1 MDTSEKVNMNQILKK
16 IIKIIAVVALVFICL
31 LTGFFIAVSGKV
43 KPEIYQQQILDIIK
57 VQTGVEAKISG
68 IKFSAFPSPKLVISN
83 LTLTGNAPDEPKFS
97 VAKIEIFVAPSS
109 IFSEHPQFSQIAMTR
124 PVLELERAK
133 DGNIHWSW
141 LNNNLLKSLSAKN
154 WNTNL
159 PLVINGG
166 VISYNDS
173 FNEKKFAFEDI
184 GISGVFGE
192 NLYLKGSTKID
203 NHQLNFAIDNKI
215 GDIKLNANDF
225 PINFAIAENAK
236 NYLTIQAVEAA
247 NSPSVKLS
255 GKFISSADN
264 VEQWLPSSPQSKKT
278 QEKPVVQTEAKTP
291 ASISIAGDFLVDNG
305 VTHLSKLAI
314 DGLNSKGTG
323 AVDIIWK
330 HWYPTI
336 SANLD
341 FASLDYEPWKEL
353 LKNRIGDTNIT
364 EKPKADEVQNYDFR
378 KQNPI
383 PENIEINANITAQK
397 VVDGKQSWGKSK
409 LDGVLE
415 SGILTVNEL
424 DIELPNGGLAS
435 LFGVLSQGGE
445 GELHFQGNME
455 AKGKSLKQ
463 AIAMFNADDIDLPS
477 IGLGEFSMSGNL
489 YISPQ
494 KINFSEAKATIE
506 GADISGEIASFL
518 SDMPHAEAKLR
529 FKELNFDSV
538 RDSLRKQKSETQ
550 NQKSVIDYG
559 LSFEWLKSL
568 KTKLEAKIFVDSFTA
583 LERKGNTASFALSAY
598 DGILKL
604 SDVQLKYPDYTTVA
618 SFSLS
623 MQGEQ
628 PAVSFTLNTDQIDT
642 SYFNL
647 DTQKQKP
654 MTENDQLNFDWMNN
668 FNGVFD
674 LTIHKLIHQDFTFDK
689 VKMQANLS
697 EKQLNIQS
705 LKFSYAQAQSELS
718 GKIYGGK
725 ILGSSIR
732 FTMANADL
740 YELIKSLTGITNIA
754 GLANISGTIATSG
767 KTLKEWLQ
775 LMDAKFLL
783 AARSV
788 KVSNVNIA
796 GVSNVVS
803 VSRSSADV
811 VNNVNNV
818 LTKGVTEF
826 AVDGSFSIAGGELRI
841 PTIALRTNAIGAGQ
855 ITGNL
860 VGGIDLSTMRMQL
873 STVFGFANLVTSGT
887 PPNMI
892 IQLTG
897 ALNKPEIK
905 ADTSELEAFVAKR
918 GIKEK

>member
-1 MDTSEKVNMNQILKK
+1 
-16 IIKIIAVVALVFICL
+16 
-31 LTGFFIAVSGKV
+31 
-43 KPEIYQQQILDIIK
+43 
-57 VQTGVEAKISG
+57 
-68 IKFSAFPSPKLVISN
+68 
-83 LTLTGNAPDEPKFS
+83 
-97 VAKIEIFVAPSS
+97 
-109 IFSEHPQFSQIAMTR
+109 
-124 PVLELERAK
+124 
-133 DGNIHWSW
+133 
-141 LNNNLLKSLSAKN
+141 
-154 WNTNL
+154 
-159 PLVINGG
+159 
-166 VISYNDS
+166 
-173 FNEKKFAFEDI
+173 
-184 GISGVFGE
+184 
-192 NLYLKGSTKID
+192 
-203 NHQLNFAIDNKI
+203 
-215 GDIKLNANDF
+215 
-225 PINFAIAENAK
+225 
-236 NYLTIQAVEAA
+236 
-247 NSPSVKLS
+247 
-255 GKFISSADN
+255 
-264 VEQWLPSSPQSKKT
+264 
-278 QEKPVVQTEAKTP
+278 
-291 ASISIAGDFLVDNG
+291 
-305 VTHLSKLAI
+305 
-314 DGLNSKGTG
+314 
-323 AVDIIWK
+323 
-330 HWYPTI
+330 
-336 SANLD
+336 
-341 FASLDYEPWKEL
+341 
-353 LKNRIGDTNIT
+353 
-364 EKPKADEVQNYDFR
+364 
-378 KQNPI
+378 
-383 PENIEINANITAQK
+383 
-397 VVDGKQSWGKSK
+397 
-409 LDGVLE
+409 
-415 SGILTVNEL
+415 
-424 DIELPNGGLAS
+424 
-435 LFGVLSQGGE
+435 
-445 GELHFQGNME
+445 
-455 AKGKSLKQ
+455 
-463 AIAMFNADDIDLPS
+463 
-477 IGLGEFSMSGNL
+477 
-489 YISPQ
+489 
-494 KINFSEAKATIE
+494 
-506 GADISGEIASFL
+506 
-518 SDMPHAEAKLR
+518 
-529 FKELNFDSV
+529 
-538 RDSLRKQKSETQ
+538 
-550 NQKSVIDYG
+550 
-559 LSFEWLKSL
+559 
-568 KTKLEAKIFVDSFTA
+568 
-583 LERKGNTASFALSAY
+583 
-598 DGILKL
+598 
-604 SDVQLKYPDYTTVA
+604 
-618 SFSLS
+618 
-623 MQGEQ
+623 
-628 PAVSFTLNTDQIDT
+628 
-642 SYFNL
+642 
-647 DTQKQKP
+647 

>member
-1 MDTSEKVNMNQILKK
+1 MNQKLKK
-16 IIKIIAVVALVFICL
+16 SIKIISAVALVFICL
-31 LTGFFIAVSGKV
+31 LTGFFVVASGKV
-43 KPEIYQQQILDIIK
+43 KPEIYQQQILDAIK
-57 VQTGVEAKISG
+57 AQTGVEAKISG
-68 IKFSAFPSPKLVISN
+68 IKFSAFPSPKLIVSD
-83 LTLTGNAPDEPKFS
+83 LTIAGNAPDEPKLS
-97 VAKIEIFVAPSS
+97 VDKIEIFIAPSS
-109 IFSEHPQFSQIAMTR
+109 IFSDHAAFSQIAMTR
-124 PVLELERAK
+124 PILALERAK
-133 DGNIHWSW
+133 DGNMHFAW
-141 LNNNLLKSLSAKN
+141 LNNNLLKLLSSKN
-154 WNTNL
+154 GNSNL
-159 PLVINGG
+159 QLLINGG
-166 VISYNDS
+166 LIRYNDS
-173 FNEKKFAFEDI
+173 FNEKNFAFEDI
-184 GISGVFGE
+184 GISGVFGT
-192 NLYLKGSTKID
+192 NLYLKGATKI
-203 NHQLNFAIDNKI
+203 NNRLLNFAIDNKA
-215 GDIKLNANDF
+215 GDIKAGANDF
-225 PINFAIAENAK
+225 PLNFAIAANAK
-236 NYLTIQAVEAA
+236 NYLTIQAVASE

-255 GKFISSADN
+255 GKFTSAADD
-264 VEQWLPSSPQSKKT
+264 VEQWLPSPPQSKKP
-278 QEKPVVQTEAKTP
+278 QDSKGGVSQKSAPQA
-291 ASISIAGDFLVDNG
+291 ISIAGDFSLDNG
-305 VTHLSKLAI
+305 ITYLTKLAI

-323 AVDIIWK
+323 AAYILWK

-336 SANLD
+336 YANLD

-364 EKPKADEVQNYDFR
+364 EKPKVDEVQNYDFR
-378 KQNPI
+378 KENPI
-383 PENIEINANITAQK
+383 PSNIEINANITAQK
-397 VVDGKQSWGKSK
+397 VIDGKQNWGKSR
-409 LDGVLE
+409 LDAVLE
-415 SGILTVNEL
+415 SGILTINEL
-424 DIELPNGGLAS
+424 DIELPSNGLAS

-463 AIAMFNADDIDLPS
+463 TIAMFNADDGDLPS

-506 GADISGEIASFL
+506 GADISGEIASYL
-518 SDMPHAEAKLR
+518 GDLPHVEAKLR

-538 RDSLRKQKSETQ
+538 RDTLRKQKTTQ
-550 NQKSVIDYG
+550 KTTLDYG

-568 KTKLEAKIFVDSFTA
+568 QTKLEAKIFVDSFTA
-583 LERKGNTASFALSAY
+583 LERKGNTASFSLSAY
-598 DGILKL
+598 DGVLKL
-604 SDVQLKYPDYTTVA
+604 SDAQLKYPDYTTTA

-623 MQGEQ
+623 MQGSQ
-628 PAVSFTLNTDQIDT
+628 PAVSLTLNTDQIDT

-647 DTQKQKP
+647 DAGKP
-654 MTENDQLNFDWMNN
+654 KAMTENDQLNFDWMNN

-674 LTIHKLIHQDFTFDK
+674 LTIHKLIHQAFVFDK

-705 LKFSYAQAQSELS
+705 LKFAYAQAQSELS

-725 ILGSSIR
+725 ILGSSVR

-740 YELIKSLTGITNIA
+740 YELIKDLTGITNIS
-754 GLANISGTIATSG
+754 GFANISGTIATSG
-767 KTLKEWLQ
+767 NTLKEWLQ
-775 LMDAKFLL
+775 LMDGKFLL
-783 AARSV
+783 AARAV
-788 KVSNVNIA
+788 KVNNINIS

-803 VSRSSADV
+803 VSRGSADV

-826 AVDGSFSIAGGELRI
+826 AADGSLSIANGELRI

-873 STVFGFANLVTSGT
+873 STVFGFANLVTNGT
-887 PPNMI
+887 PPTII

-897 ALNKPEIK
+897 ALDKPEIK

-918 GIKEK
+918 AVKEK